1 MMRLKLLVNK
11 LAVICGSV
19 SSDITNTI
27 PTMRR
32 HDTMVSAMNIMRRYS
47 NKATGRCC
55 ERANSLS
62 KAMAM
67 IALRNKPKNTANIT
81 LSMPSMAMSLVVMV
95 RILPNRYDDKSGVKP
110 GAKKLNMI
118 PIAIPKVQNTAMA
131 ESSRISL
138 RLLSHSTPKADSTE
152 NIAAHSMGDTP
163 AYNPMPIPPKEAWVM
178 PPLMN
183 TNRRVTMYVPI
194 IPHAML
200 ANKLP
205 KRACWKNVY

>member
-47 NKATGRCC
+47 NKATGMCC

-67 IALRNKPKNTANIT
+67 MGLRNKPKNSSNTT
-81 LSMPSMAMSLVVMV
+81 LSNPSMAMSLLVIV

-118 PIAIPKVQNTAMA
+118 PIATESPEHGYGGVFAHIASLA
-131 ESSRISL
+131 EPFHSESRQHREYCSAQYG
-138 RLLSHSTPKADSTE
+138 RHS
-152 NIAAHSMGDTP
+152 G
-163 AYNPMPIPPKEAWVM
+163 V
-178 PPLMN
+178 
-183 TNRRVTMYVPI
+183 
-194 IPHAML
+194 
-200 ANKLP
+200 
-205 KRACWKNVY
+205 